1 MNAPGA
7 PSAGELPA
15 SWPAEVR
22 EALFAAV
29 DESDYSLADWL
40 EAIGAFC
47 AWLES
52 RAETRRPWLAMFD
65 YIHCCTVA
73 APVGIALGN
82 LKVIVHQA
90 LTEFGFRL
98 LSESQD

>member
-1 MNAPGA
+1 MNAPEA
-7 PSAGELPA
+7 SSPAELPA
-15 SWPAEVR
+15 TWPPEVQ

-47 AWLES
+47 AWLEA

-73 APVGIALGN
+73 APAGISLGN
-82 LKVIVHQA
+82 LKVIVQQA